1 MPISVTI
8 IEGELKY
15 LEYLKIL
22 LSHSRDLAC
31 AEGLNVDYFI
41 TCDDKIIKKYC
52 GKIKIRTPVEFI
64 TNILKEN
71 KDDTN

>member
-41 TCDDKIIKKYC
+41 TCDDKIIKKVIPND
-52 GKIKIRTPVEFI
+52 GTI
-64 TNILKEN
+64 T
-71 KDDTN
+71 TTSM